1 TGAEEANTAR
11 DCGCES
17 RAHPGYASC
26 PCQATSADVRATQG
40 DEGRAKAKDERN
52 LQIFQARAYTIA
64 RQSECPKGADE
75 AGQKYDIEISEHGI
89 ERNGQCDAQD
99 FREERSLPA
108 HLKERQP
115 YQTAARVQICD

>member
-1 TGAEEANTAR
+1 MTTAASPAAYPGHAPRTRQAASAN
-11 DCGCES
+11 
-17 RAHPGYASC
+17 
-26 PCQATSADVRATQG
+26 VRADHG

-89 ERNGQCDAQD
+89 ERTGQSDAQD
-99 FREERSLPA
+99 FPEERSPPA

-115 YQTAARVQICD
+115 YQTAPRAQIRE